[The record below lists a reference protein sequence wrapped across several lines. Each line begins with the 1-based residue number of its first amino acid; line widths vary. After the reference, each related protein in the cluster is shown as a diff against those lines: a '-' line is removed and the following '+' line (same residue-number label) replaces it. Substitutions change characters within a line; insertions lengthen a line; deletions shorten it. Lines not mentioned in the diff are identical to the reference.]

1 MKHLIQCTGA
11 MHYVPEL
18 YCEPN
23 DYVVPDSAPSLAKIM
38 LAHEKGQPIDATL
51 INDLPYNEFE
61 NNPFH
66 EKGLDLADL
75 PRIAKDLDVGL
86 KDLETQVENEK
97 LAKRRAKAP
106 DQSEATES
114 VAPPEE

>member
-1 MKHLIQCTGA
+1 MKHMIQCTGA
-11 MHYVPEL
+11 MHQVPEL

-23 DYVVPDSAPSLAKIM
+23 DYVVPDNAPSLAKIM
-38 LAHEKGQPIDATL
+38 LAHEKGQPLDATL

-75 PRIAKDLDVGL
+75 PRIARELNTGL
-86 KDLETQVENEK
+86 KDLETQLENDK
-97 LAKRRAKAP
+97 LAKQRVKAP
-106 DQSEATES
+106 DHSEEPES
-114 VAPPEE
+114 VAPPAE